1 MSWFFLFIIVK
12 SLALLQKEGITNRD
26 IKPENIIL
34 VKSHKYRT
42 GFLYKISDFGIG
54 CKLLKES
61 SEVSNKTIKGF
72 TKYFAA
78 PEILAMNE
86 NSQKN
91 PFFYAKYDSIKGD
104 VFSLGITIMKMI
116 DYNAKKERFLK
127 DKEYFNKQLVGYEK
141 LSTIL
146 QKMMEENPEKRI
158 NFIDLELLLKKQ
170 FNKREYLRKAKH
182 VLPFFNVESNESK
195 ISNSREILKYDEKY
209 LKIQEGKKKTKKQSI
224 EEIIKLFYIHFNYFK
239 LYDHKIQSIGG
250 RMSKAKFHHNKAM
263 EYFGILTN
271 LLNDEKIT
279 ITEENGQKISNL
291 INSKYE
297 KMVSMPLT
305 RANLYNEMG
314 LKFEEV
320 QCFNL
325 AEECFHKALK
335 IFKIVRQRP
344 NLVYA
349 DSNEKLGLINLK
361 MRNLKKAENY
371 YIKSLDIKGSILGEN
386 HEDLLSIY
394 KNLQI
399 IYLAMRDLQKAKDY
413 FQKCLSITKNLY
425 VENNE
430 NTASSFH
437 AIGCFYKE
445 MGILKKAELCIVKSL
460 NIYKYLY
467 GDIHAKIPTC
477 THNLGD
483 LYEEM
488 RNYEIYDQMRMNV
501 KSRKYY
507 LEFFKIQEKLPP
519 QRKLIHKEIQPGL
532 FVTFR
537 E

>member
-1 MSWFFLFIIVK
+1 MIWLEILGEGAFGRVQKAFHKIKNEFVAIKTFKIENEKSLKQMEDENEILTSIENIRKKSKDYLFLEYYGAFKANLENGRAANLLMMEAGTTTVDNILRGGKSYSCDELVFFLFIIVK

-195 ISNSREILKYDEKY
+195 ISTREILKYDEKY

-224 EEIIKLFYIHFNYFK
+224 EGIIKLFYIHFNYFK
-239 LYDHKIQSIGG
+239 LYDHKI
-250 RMSKAKFHHNKAM
+250 
-263 EYFGILTN
+263 
-271 LLNDEKIT
+271 
-279 ITEENGQKISNL
+279 
-291 INSKYE
+291 SKYW
-297 KMVSMPLT
+297 
-305 RANLYNEMG
+305 
-314 LKFEEV
+314 
-320 QCFNL
+320 
-325 AEECFHKALK
+325 
-335 IFKIVRQRP
+335 RP
-344 NLVYA
+344 
-349 DSNEKLGLINLK
+349 D
-361 MRNLKKAENY
+361 
-371 YIKSLDIKGSILGEN
+371 
-386 HEDLLSIY
+386 
-394 KNLQI
+394 
-399 IYLAMRDLQKAKDY
+399 
-413 FQKCLSITKNLY
+413 
-425 VENNE
+425 
-430 NTASSFH
+430 
-437 AIGCFYKE
+437 
-445 MGILKKAELCIVKSL
+445 VKS
-460 NIYKYLY
+460 KVSS
-467 GDIHAKIPTC
+467 
-477 THNLGD
+477 
-483 LYEEM
+483 
-488 RNYEIYDQMRMNV
+488 Q
-501 KSRKYY
+501 
-507 LEFFKIQEKLPP
+507 
-519 QRKLIHKEIQPGL
+519 
-532 FVTFR
+532 
-537 E
+537 